1 MFIEM
6 KIRKALRYFEL
17 ILLVGIILTPIIF
30 YSTPLSINSR
40 PPKIGLKEGDVI
52 QLTIKNYS
60 FDYNLSSFE
69 NYNVTAGI
77 YLNPI
82 LDTDKIEEGKT
93 YEFEEILTFVIN
105 IKLFEGN
112 TTSQLQFDFQINE
125 IYESGTV
132 ADITFLNTSSRFQLS
147 RLYGIGPTPFFNPS
161 LAVGLTFTTDDG
173 NTTTSYI
180 HWRNIFLFSTK
191 RSREALN
198 WYSKNSFPTIFD
210 FARNDRDTFTTI
222 YYNQEYFSSIT
233 YKLSTRSNNLQE
245 VHAYF
250 EGTETLIGY
259 VHFDSNITH
268 YLGIPSTSY
277 WNYNLDFELRYFRG
291 GEEI

>member
-1 MFIEM
+1 M

-82 LDTDKIEEGKT
+82 LDADKIEEGKT

-125 IYESGTV
+125 IYESGTC

-180 HWRNIFLFSTK
+180 HWRHIHLFSTK

-198 WYSKNSFPTIFD
+198 WYSKNTNYFPLFD
-210 FARNDRDTFTTI
+210 FARYDRDTFRI
-222 YYNQEYFSSIT
+222 VYHNQEHFSSTT
-233 YKLSTRSNNLQE
+233 YILRDGSSKLQE
-245 VHAYF
+245 VNAYF
-250 EGTETLIGY
+250 EGTETLQIGY
-259 VHFDSNITH
+259 DFNSNITH

>member
-1 MFIEM
+1 M

-30 YSTPLSINSR
+30 YSTPLSIDSR

-125 IYESGTV
+125 IYDSGTW

-147 RLYGIGPTPFFNPS
+147 QLYIIGPTPFFNPS

-180 HWRNIFLFSTK
+180 HWRDIFLFSTK

-198 WYSKNSFPTIFD
+198 WYSKNSERTIFD
-210 FARNDRDTFTTI
+210 FARNDKDTFTTTN
-222 YYNQEYFSSIT
+222 YNQRFFSSTT
-233 YKLSTRSNNLQE
+233 YILRAGSSKLQE
-245 VHAYF
+245 VNAYF
-250 EGTETLIGY
+250 EGTEILGNAGFY
-259 VHFDSNITH
+259 SNITR

>member
-125 IYESGTV
+125 IYESGTW

-180 HWRNIFLFSTK
+180 HWRSIFLFSTK

-250 EGTETLIGY
+250 EGTEILGNAGFY
-259 VHFDSNITH
+259 SNITR

>member
-30 YSTPLSINSR
+30 YSTSLSINSR

-125 IYESGTV
+125 IYESGTW

-198 WYSKNSFPTIFD
+198 WYSKNSFLAIFD

-222 YYNQEYFSSIT
+222 YYTQEYFSSTT
-233 YKLSTRSNNLQE
+233 YILRAGSSKLQE
-245 VHAYF
+245 VNTYF
-250 EGTETLIGY
+250 EGTEILGNAGFY
-259 VHFDSNITH
+259 SNITR